1 MRPPIIEVAGVSK
14 SFTIPSV
21 RRDTVREHALDFF
34 RPPAQERLA
43 VLESVSFELRH
54 GESLGLMGRNG
65 SGKSTL
71 LKIVSGIYPADTGRV
86 RFARAITPI
95 LELGV
100 GWNPDL
106 DAIDNIE
113 LLGTVMGMT
122 LKELRSATREI
133 LEFAEL
139 EKFAHLELRH
149 YSSGMAA
156 RLAYAVA
163 FRAVRDVLILD
174 EIFAVGD
181 AGFKERC
188 QVALPGAASGRT
200 LDAARQPR
208 ASHDCGVLRSGASAR
223 RRANRFCRSS
233 RHGRRPVR
241 VAAHRGLAGRRPSA
255 GSMMAPHVSV
265 LMPCFNHGAFI
276 GEAIDSVLAQT
287 FQDFEII
294 VVDDGSTDPATVEV
308 ALAADRSESAS

>member
-1 MRPPIIEVAGVSK
+1 MRRHVIEAADVSK
-14 SFTIPSV
+14 SFTIPRS
-21 RRDTVREHALDFF
+21 RHETVREHALDLF
-34 RPPAQERLA
+34 RPRPQERLR
-43 VLESVSFELRH
+43 VLDSISFELRA

-71 LKIVSGIYPADTGRV
+71 LKIVSGIYPADAGRV
-86 RFARAITPI
+86 DVQAAVTPI

-113 LLGTVMGMT
+113 LLGTVMGLT
-122 LKELRSATREI
+122 LKQLRGATREI

-163 FRAVRDVLILD
+163 FRAVREVLILD
-174 EIFAVGD
+174 EVFAVGD

-188 QVALPGAASGRT
+188 QQRYRDLHGAGHSMLLVSHEPRTIASFCDRALLLEGGRI
-200 LDAARQPR
+200 
-208 ASHDCGVLRSGASAR
+208 V
-223 RRANRFCRSS
+223 
-233 RHGRRPVR
+233 
-241 VAAHRGLAGRRPSA
+241 LAGPAETVADRY
-255 GSMMAPHVSV
+255 
-265 LMPCFNHGAFI
+265 L
-276 GEAIDSVLAQT
+276 ELLT
-287 FQDFEII
+287 
-294 VVDDGSTDPATVEV
+294 DGP
-308 ALAADRSESAS
+308 ALAARPQAR

>member
-1 MRPPIIEVAGVSK
+1 MRRPVIEAAGVAK
-14 SFTIPSV
+14 SFAIPSS

-34 RPPAQERLA
+34 RRRPLERLR
-43 VLESVSFELRH
+43 VLESITFELRR

-71 LKIVSGIYPADTGRV
+71 LKIVAGIYPADAGRV
-86 RFARAITPI
+86 DVHAAVTPI

-113 LLGTVMGMT
+113 LLGSVMGMT
-122 LKELRSATREI
+122 LKQLRAATREI

-163 FRAVRDVLILD
+163 FRAVREILILD
-174 EIFAVGD
+174 EVFAVGD

-188 QVALPGAASGRT
+188 QQRYRDLHRAGHSMLLVSHEPRTIAAFCDRALLLEGGQIVLAGPAETVANRYLELLTEEAAV
-200 LDAARQPR
+200 
-208 ASHDCGVLRSGASAR
+208 ASH
-223 RRANRFCRSS
+223 
-233 RHGRRPVR
+233 PQVR
-241 VAAHRGLAGRRPSA
+241 
-255 GSMMAPHVSV
+255 
-265 LMPCFNHGAFI
+265 
-276 GEAIDSVLAQT
+276 
-287 FQDFEII
+287 
-294 VVDDGSTDPATVEV
+294 
-308 ALAADRSESAS
+308 

>member
-1 MRPPIIEVAGVSK
+1 VGAVIEVEGVCK

-21 RRDTVREHALDFF
+21 RRETVREHALDFF
-34 RPPAQERLA
+34 RPRASERLR
-43 VLESVSFELRH
+43 VLDEVSFELRQ

-71 LKIVSGIYPADTGRV
+71 LKIVSGIYPADSGRV
-86 RFARAITPI
+86 DVHAPVTPI

-113 LLGTVMGMT
+113 LLGTVMGLT
-122 LKELRSATREI
+122 LKELRAATPEI

-139 EKFAHLELRH
+139 QKFAHLELRH

-163 FRAVRDVLILD
+163 FRAVREILILD

-188 QVALPGAASGRT
+188 QVRYRDMHRAGHSMLLVSHEPRTIAAFCERALLLDDGRIVMT
-200 LDAARQPR
+200 GPA
-208 ASHDCGVLRSGASAR
+208 GE
-223 RRANRFCRSS
+223 
-233 RHGRRPVR
+233 
-241 VAAHRGLAGRRPSA
+241 VADRYLALLTEEPPDSA
-255 GSMMAPHVSV
+255 GAV
-265 LMPCFNHGAFI
+265 NA
-276 GEAIDSVLAQT
+276 
-287 FQDFEII
+287 
-294 VVDDGSTDPATVEV
+294 
-308 ALAADRSESAS
+308 

>member
-1 MRPPIIEVAGVSK
+1 VAAVVEVSGVSK

-21 RRDTVREHALDFF
+21 RRDTVREHALDLF
-34 RPPAQERLA
+34 RPRAHERLR
-43 VLESVSFELRH
+43 VLDDVSFELRR

-71 LKIVSGIYPADTGRV
+71 LKIVAGIYPADTGRV
-86 RFARAITPI
+86 DVRAAITPI

-100 GWNPDL
+100 GWNPEL

-113 LLGTVMGMT
+113 LLGTVMGLT
-122 LKELRSATREI
+122 LKELRAASQEI
-133 LEFAEL
+133 LQFAEL

-188 QVALPGAASGRT
+188 QARYREMHRAGHSMLLVSHEPRTIATFCERALLLENGRI
-200 LDAARQPR
+200 AFEGP
-208 ASHDCGVLRSGASAR
+208 
-223 RRANRFCRSS
+223 
-233 RHGRRPVR
+233 
-241 VAAHRGLAGRRPSA
+241 AHA
-255 GSMMAPHVSV
+255 V
-265 LMPCFNHGAFI
+265 
-276 GEAIDSVLAQT
+276 
-287 FQDFEII
+287 
-294 VVDDGSTDPATVEV
+294 
-308 ALAADRSESAS
+308 ADRYMTLLTEGPTAPADAVAF

>member
-1 MRPPIIEVAGVSK
+1 MAPVIDVRGVSK

-21 RRDTVREHALDFF
+21 RRDTVREHALDLF
-34 RPPAQERLA
+34 RRRRSERLR
-43 VLESVSFELRH
+43 VLDSVSFELHR

-71 LKIVSGIYPADTGRV
+71 LKIVSGIYPADSGTLAV
-86 RFARAITPI
+86 HAPVTPI

-122 LKELRSATREI
+122 LRELRAATQEI
-133 LEFAEL
+133 LQFAEL

-188 QVALPGAASGRT
+188 Q
-200 LDAARQPR
+200 ARYR
-208 ASHDCGVLRSGASAR
+208 ELHRDGHSLLLVSHDPRTIASFCERALLLEEGRIIMSGPA
-223 RRANRFCRSS
+223 
-233 RHGRRPVR
+233 
-241 VAAHRGLAGRRPSA
+241 
-255 GSMMAPHVSV
+255 
-265 LMPCFNHGAFI
+265 
-276 GEAIDSVLAQT
+276 
-287 FQDFEII
+287 
-294 VVDDGSTDPATVEV
+294 ATV
-308 ALAADRSESAS
+308 ADRYLALLTQDESTTSPRSAAL